1 MCLSSIAVLANQ
13 PSIESQDTVILGSD
27 SSRPG
32 SSLSDRGRGDTADGV
47 NRAITNLD
55 KMLGLDTVSEHEA
68 EEEGARIVMSDD
80 EAARYDSTRLLGK
93 Q

>member
-1 MCLSSIAVLANQ
+1 MCLSSVAGPTTQ
-13 PSIESQDTVILGSD
+13 PGIESQDTVILGSD

-32 SSLSDRGRGDTADGV
+32 SSLSDLGTTDGV
-47 NRAITNLD
+47 KMAITSLD
-55 KMLGLDTVSEHEA
+55 NMLGLDTVRKHEV